1 MSGRQRII
9 RDTADSIVRR
19 AQATIYLLALAW
31 FVLLSA
37 GCAENAA
44 RAEAPTEVWDVFYIG
59 EAKVG
64 HARSQSQKVEE
75 EGRKLE
81 RVDNTT
87 QLTLDRLGQSVTI
100 EMQVTNFEAPNGDL
114 LRFDSNVKL
123 ANMPMTA
130 KGYVADGKLNVEGR
144 VQGQAVKTIVDCPA
158 GTGGIDAVE
167 RSLSSK
173 PLKPGE
179 KRQLKMFLPMFN
191 VVADVILTAGDFEDT
206 GLLEGKNARL
216 LKIDNEAVV
225 PGQGPIRSTAWTDQ
239 QGTLLK
245 SVERGGMGVTTYRTS
260 RENALREGSG
270 AKADLIN
277 LSIVKIMPAPRDP
290 HRAKK
295 IVYRVKLA
303 DGNPAKVF
311 PSSPSQ
317 IVKSLGPEEAEITA
331 VAIRPESELA
341 GAKPS
346 PPTDGDRKPNVLIQ
360 SDDAKVVELA
370 GQVVPKE
377 TDPWKVAVA
386 LERHVRDS
394 MKTADFSQALA
405 SAAEVARNRRGDCTE
420 YAVLLAALARARG
433 IAARVVVG
441 LVYAPSLGGFGFH
454 MWDEVWIKDRW
465 IALDATRAQ
474 GGIGGGHLK
483 LSDANLADGSPTSFL
498 PVYQVMGKLKV
509 NVISEEP

>member
-1 MSGRQRII
+1 MSGRQGKSLDRSGGSI
-9 RDTADSIVRR
+9 RRVHTV
-19 AQATIYLLALAW
+19 TCLLAFTF
-31 FVLLSA
+31 FVLLPS
-37 GCAENAA
+37 GCTENTVH
-44 RAEAPTEVWDVFYIG
+44 AEAPSEVWDVFYIG
-59 EAKVG
+59 DAKVG
-64 HARSQSQKVEE
+64 HARSQSQRVEE

-87 QLTLDRLGQSVTI
+87 QLTLDRLGQTVTI
-100 EMQVTNFEAPNGDL
+100 EMQVTNFEASNGDL
-114 LRFDSNVKL
+114 LRFESNVKL

-130 KGYVADGKLNVEGR
+130 KGQVTDGKLNVEGR
-144 VQGQAVKTIVDCPA
+144 VQGQAVKTTVDCPA

-173 PLKPGE
+173 PLQPGE
-179 KRQLKMFLPMFN
+179 KRQLRMFLPMFN
-191 VVADVILTAGDFEDT
+191 VVADVALTAADYEGTE
-206 GLLEGKNARL
+206 LLDGKTARL
-216 LKIDNEAVV
+216 LKIENEAVV
-225 PGQGPIRSTAWTDQ
+225 PGQAPIRSTAWTDQ
-239 QGTLLK
+239 QGVLLK
-245 SVERGGMGVTTYRTS
+245 SVERGGLGVTTYRTTREIALS
-260 RENALREGSG
+260 RGSG
-270 AKADLIN
+270 GKADLIS
-277 LSIVKIMPAPRDP
+277 LSIVKVTPAPREP
-290 HRAKK
+290 HRARK
-295 IVYRVKLA
+295 IVYRVNLT
-303 DGNPAKVF
+303 DSNPFKVF

-317 IVKSLGPEEAEITA
+317 VVKPLAPDQAEITVLA
-331 VAIRPESELA
+331 MRPDSDLK
-341 GAKPS
+341 GDKPS

-360 SDDAKVVELA
+360 SDDGKVVELA
-370 GQVVPKE
+370 GQVAQNE
-377 TDPWKVAVA
+377 TDPWKIAVA

-405 SAAEVARNRRGDCTE
+405 SAAEVARTRRGDCTE

-433 IAARVVVG
+433 IPARAVVG

-509 NVISEEP
+509 QVISEEP

>member
-1 MSGRQRII
+1 MSGRKRMMREMIGCSE
-9 RDTADSIVRR
+9 RWAHSTKR
-19 AQATIYLLALAW
+19 LLVLAW
-31 FVLLSA
+31 FVFLVS
-37 GCAENAA
+37 GCAEHPA
-44 RAEAPTEVWDVFYIG
+44 RAATPTEVWDVFYIG
-59 EAKVG
+59 DAKVG
-64 HARSQSQKVEE
+64 HARSQIQKVEE
-75 EGRKLE
+75 EGQPLE

-87 QLTLDRLGQSVTI
+87 QLSLDRLGQTVTI
-100 EMQVTNFEAPNGDL
+100 EMQVTNFETPNGDL
-114 LRFDSNVKL
+114 LRFESNVKL
-123 ANMPMTA
+123 ANTPMTA
-130 KGYVADGKLNVEGR
+130 RGHVTDGHLKVEGR
-144 VQGQAVKTIVDCPA
+144 VQGQIVKTTVDCPA
-158 GTGGIDAVE
+158 GTGGIDAIE

-173 PLKPGE
+173 PLKPGQ

-191 VVADVILTAGDFEDT
+191 VVADVTLAAGDYEDV
-206 GLLEGKNARL
+206 GLLDGKKATL
-216 LKIDNEAVV
+216 LKIENEAVV
-225 PGQGPIRSTAWTDQ
+225 PGQAPIRSTAWTDQ

-245 SVERGGMGVTTYRTS
+245 SVERGGMGVTTYRTT
-260 RENALREGSG
+260 REIALREGSG

-277 LSIVKIMPAPRDP
+277 LSVVKVSPPPREP
-290 HRAKK
+290 HHARK

-303 DGNPAKVF
+303 DGNPGQVF
-311 PSSPSQ
+311 PASPSQ
-317 IVKSLGPEEAEITA
+317 IVKSLGPEEAEITV
-331 VAIRPESELA
+331 VAIRPESDLQ

-360 SDDAKVVELA
+360 SDDPQVVELA
-370 GQVVPKE
+370 GQVAPQE
-377 TDPWKVAVA
+377 TDPWKIAVA

-405 SAAEVARNRRGDCTE
+405 SAAEVARTRRGDCTE
-420 YAVLLAALARARG
+420 FAVLLAGLARARG
-433 IAARVVVG
+433 IPSRVVVG

-509 NVISEEP
+509 HVVSEEP